1 MPPKDSLNK
10 NAYRLDILNWQA
22 MAAVKVYLLSLN
34 QVTFEAISQSVIS
47 IGGRLLL

>member
-10 NAYRLDILNWQA
+10 NAYRLDILNWQP
-22 MAAVKVYLLSLN
+22 MAAIKVYLLSLN
-34 QVTFEAISQSVIS
+34 QVKFEAISQSVIS